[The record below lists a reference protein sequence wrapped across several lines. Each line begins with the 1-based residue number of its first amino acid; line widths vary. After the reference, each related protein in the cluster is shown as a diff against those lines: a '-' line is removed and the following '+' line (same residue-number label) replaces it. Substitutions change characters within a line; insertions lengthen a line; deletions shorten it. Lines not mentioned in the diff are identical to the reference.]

1 MRWPVSRSRA
11 GKVTKL
17 SSPSAI
23 QDRPNAGR
31 RADRLER
38 VHDTSPE
45 WLARLRS
52 AKTRRELEELISN
65 FLHDLRPSGEPA
77 SAWDNGS
84 SAAAPTVTPQAI
96 QRYLST
102 NLHRGPSLKDLSN
115 LLGHSDKYCSEIFR
129 SLMGEPF
136 SGCLK
141 RLRIERAM
149 QLLRGPDVPQGRIA
163 AQLGFSDQF
172 AFSHFFKKVTGYSP
186 TEFRKRGNPTHK
198 NSRRRL

>member
-1 MRWPVSRSRA
+1 
-11 GKVTKL
+11 
-17 SSPSAI
+17 
-23 QDRPNAGR
+23 
-31 RADRLER
+31 
-38 VHDTSPE
+38 
-45 WLARLRS
+45 
-52 AKTRRELEELISN
+52 
-65 FLHDLRPSGEPA
+65 
-77 SAWDNGS
+77 
-84 SAAAPTVTPQAI
+84 
-96 QRYLST
+96 
-102 NLHRGPSLKDLSN
+102 
-115 LLGHSDKYCSEIFR
+115 
-129 SLMGEPF
+129 MGEPF